1 MATTTYS
8 APFAVPQRSFRS
20 LVALFAKE
28 AKYEVLKNTRI
39 PIYAISTIVFPL
51 MFYVLFGI
59 VLTPSNPVN
68 RSQDATYL
76 LATMGTFGVMGAS
89 MFGFAVSLAMER
101 GQGWLQ
107 VKRASPM
114 PLPAYFTAKLFSA
127 MLFSLAISL
136 AMLSI
141 GVVFAHVR
149 LAPLQVVEL
158 VAVLV
163 GATIPFG
170 AIGLALG
177 YIAKPN
183 SAPAIVNLVYLPLS
197 FCSGLWIPIFLLPKF
212 LQKVAQA
219 LPPFHISQLALR
231 AVGMSRE
238 TGSIAGHVQALAG
251 FTLLF
256 LGIAVV
262 LYRRD
267 EGQLYG

>member
-1 MATTTYS
+1 MAATTFPGTL
-8 APFAVPQRSFRS
+8 ATPQRSLRN
-20 LVALFAKE
+20 LVEIFAKE
-28 AKYEVLKNTRI
+28 AKYEVLKNIRI
-39 PIYAISTIVFPL
+39 PIYAASTIIFPL

-59 VLTPSNPVN
+59 VLAPGNPVD
-68 RSQDATYL
+68 RSQGATYL

-89 MFGFAVSLAMER
+89 LFGFAVGLAMER

-114 PLPAYFTAKLFSA
+114 PLAAYFTAKLVSA
-127 MLFSLAISL
+127 MLFSGVIALAL
-136 AMLSI
+136 LGI
-141 GVVFAHVR
+141 GYAFAHVR
-149 LAPLQVVEL
+149 LAPLQALEL
-158 VAVLV
+158 VGTLMA
-163 GATIPFG
+163 ASIPFG
-170 AIGLALG
+170 AMGLALG

-183 SAPAIVNLVYLPLS
+183 SAPAVVNLIYLPVS

-212 LQKVAQA
+212 LREVARV

-231 AVGMSRE
+231 AVGMSRDAYSVSAHLE
-238 TGSIAGHVQALAG
+238 ALAG

-262 LYRRD
+262 LYRHD

>member
-1 MATTTYS
+1 MATTT
-8 APFAVPQRSFRS
+8 FGTQLVVPQRSFQG
-20 LVALFAKE
+20 LVRLFAKE
-28 AKYEVLKNTRI
+28 AKYEILKNTRI
-39 PIYAISTIVFPL
+39 PIYAISTVVFPL

-89 MFGFAVSLAMER
+89 LFGFAVSLAMER

-114 PLPAYFTAKLFSA
+114 PLAAYFAAKLTSA
-127 MLFSLAISL
+127 MLFSAAITT

-141 GVVFAHVR
+141 GFIFAHVR
-149 LAPLQVVEL
+149 LAPIQLVEL
-158 VAVLV
+158 FAVLV
-163 GATIPFG
+163 GAAIPFG
-170 AIGLALG
+170 AMGLALG

-183 SAPAIVNLVYLPLS
+183 SAPAVVNLVYLPLS
-197 FCSGLWIPIFLLPKF
+197 FCSGLWIPIFLLPKL
-212 LQKVAQA
+212 LQQVARA

-231 AVGMSRE
+231 ALGMSRE
-238 TGSIAGHVQALAG
+238 TGPITGHIEALVG

>member
-1 MATTTYS
+1 MAATTF
-8 APFAVPQRSFRS
+8 APQLAVPQRSLRS
-20 LVALFAKE
+20 LALLFAKE

-59 VLTPSNPVN
+59 VLTPDNPVN
-68 RSQDATYL
+68 RSQSATYL

-89 MFGFAVSLAMER
+89 LFGFAVSLAMER

-114 PLPAYFTAKLFSA
+114 PLPAYFAAKLVSA
-127 MLFSLAISL
+127 MLFSAAIAL
-136 AMLSI
+136 AMMSI
-141 GVVFAHVR
+141 GFAFAHVR
-149 LAPLQVVEL
+149 LAPLQVAEF
-158 VAVLV
+158 VAVLIS
-163 GATIPFG
+163 AAIPFG
-170 AIGLALG
+170 AMGLALG

-183 SAPAIVNLVYLPLS
+183 SAPAVVNLVYLPLA
-197 FCSGLWIPIFLLPKF
+197 FCSGLWIPIFLLPQF
-212 LQKVAQA
+212 LRSVAQA
-219 LPPFHISQLALR
+219 LPPFHISQLALC

-238 TGSIAGHVQALAG
+238 TSSIAGHVEALVG

-256 LGIAVV
+256 LGVAVV

>member
-1 MATTTYS
+1 MAATTFTT
-8 APFAVPQRSFRS
+8 AFAVPQRSLRS
-20 LVALFAKE
+20 LVTLFAKE
-28 AKYEVLKNTRI
+28 AKYEVLKNIRI
-39 PIYAISTIVFPL
+39 PIYAASTVVFPL

-59 VLTPSNPVN
+59 VLAPGNPVN

-89 MFGFAVSLAMER
+89 LFGFAVSLAMER

-114 PLPAYFTAKLFSA
+114 PLAAYFAAKLASA
-127 MLFSLAISL
+127 MLFSFTIAVALLAI
-136 AMLSI
+136 
-141 GVVFAHVR
+141 GFVFAQVR
-149 LAPLQVVEL
+149 VAPLQAAEL
-158 VAVLV
+158 IGVLMM
-163 GATIPFG
+163 ASIPFG
-170 AIGLALG
+170 AMGLALG

-183 SAPAIVNLVYLPLS
+183 SAPAVVNLIYLPLS
-197 FCSGLWIPIFLLPKF
+197 FCSGLWIPVFLLPKF
-212 LQKVAQA
+212 LQEVARA

-231 AVGMSRE
+231 AVGMGRDAYSVNTHIE
-238 TGSIAGHVQALAG
+238 ALVG

>member
-1 MATTTYS
+1 MAATTYS
-8 APFAVPQRSFRS
+8 APFAVPQRSLRS

-59 VLTPSNPVN
+59 VLTPNNPVN

-76 LATMGTFGVMGAS
+76 LATMGTFGVMGTAL
-89 MFGFAVSLAMER
+89 FGFAVSLAMER

-114 PLPAYFTAKLFSA
+114 PLAAYFTAKLLSA
-127 MLFSLAISL
+127 MLFSTAIAVAL
-136 AMLSI
+136 LTI
-141 GVVFAHVR
+141 GFSFAHVR
-149 LAPLQVVEL
+149 LAPVQVVEL

-163 GATIPFG
+163 AAAVPFG
-170 AIGLALG
+170 AMGLALG

-183 SAPAIVNLVYLPLS
+183 SAPAVVNLVYLPLS

-212 LQKVAQA
+212 LQEFARV

>member
-1 MATTTYS
+1 MAAAS
-8 APFAVPQRSFRS
+8 VAAPIAVTQRSFQS
-20 LVALFAKE
+20 LVQLFAKE

-39 PIYAISTIVFPL
+39 PVYAISTVVFPL

-59 VLTPSNPVN
+59 VLTPNNPVN

-114 PLPAYFTAKLFSA
+114 PLPAYFAAKLVSA
-127 MLFSLAISL
+127 MLFS
-136 AMLSI
+136 
-141 GVVFAHVR
+141 GVIAAALLMVGTVFAHVR
-149 LAPLQVVEL
+149 LAPFQAVEL
-158 VAVLV
+158 IATLMVA
-163 GATIPFG
+163 AIPFG
-170 AIGLALG
+170 ALGLALG

-183 SAPAIVNLVYLPLS
+183 SAPAIVNLIYLPLS
-197 FCSGLWIPIFLLPKF
+197 FCSGLWIPLFLLPKF
-212 LQKVAQA
+212 LQQVARV
-219 LPPFHISQLALR
+219 LPPFHVSQLALR

-238 TGSIAGHVQALAG
+238 TGAITGHVQALLG

-256 LGIAVV
+256 LGLAVV

>member
-1 MATTTYS
+1 MAAASFTV
-8 APFAVPQRSFRS
+8 PMAVPQRSFRS
-20 LVALFAKE
+20 LIELFAKE
-28 AKYEVLKNTRI
+28 AKYEVVKNMRI
-39 PIYAISTIVFPL
+39 PIYAVSTVVFPL

-59 VLTPSNPVN
+59 VLTPGNPVN

-89 MFGFAVSLAMER
+89 LFGFAVSLAMER

-114 PLPAYFTAKLFSA
+114 PLAAYFTAKLVSA
-127 MLFSLAISL
+127 MLFSGAIATAL
-136 AMLSI
+136 LTVGFA
-141 GVVFAHVR
+141 FAHVR
-149 LAPLQVVEL
+149 LTAVQAVEL
-158 VAVLV
+158 VAILMAASV
-163 GATIPFG
+163 PFG
-170 AIGLALG
+170 ALGLALG

-183 SAPAIVNLVYLPLS
+183 SAPPVVNLIYLPLS

-212 LQKVAQA
+212 LQSAA
-219 LPPFHISQLALR
+219 RLLPPFHVSQLALR
-231 AVGMSRE
+231 VLGMSRE
-238 TGSIAGHVQALAG
+238 TGSIAGHIQALTG

-256 LGIAVV
+256 LGVAVV